1 MLVELQTT
9 GFNVMPQTI
18 SCLKYFSTDWA
29 DNSPCVNMVSLNMG
43 PEVVLLFRGL
53 SADFTDPA

>member
-9 GFNVMPQTI
+9 SFNVMPQTI

-29 DNSPCVNMVSLNMG
+29 DNSPGVDVVSLYMG